1 MQLVLERVLLKPLIV
16 LRKYSPL
23 LLEEFFAVTVRLR
36 ASSQFWSKSQQC
48 GSISQNGS
56 EVLFQSSFKGINIG
70 QELETEKVF
79 LLHHFE
85 LIADDSGNLFQCLLF
100 DFAWNFEKWLRE
112 GFNKADRCIDRER
125 N

>member
-70 QELETEKVF
+70 QELETEKVI

-85 LIADDSGNLFQCLLF
+85 LIADDSGSLF
-100 DFAWNFEKWLRE
+100 
-112 GFNKADRCIDRER
+112 
-125 N
+125 